1 MGEYKSSDGLT
12 LRYTDRGNGLPV
24 ILIAGYGAS
33 ATSWAMQTKVLVKA
47 GYRVL
52 EYDRRCHGKSDM
64 TSGDQ
69 SIERQGRDIHELLT
83 YLALDKKPVL
93 VGQSMGGSAVMEYFR
108 QYGDVETA
116 GFVNIDSTVRALNDD
131 KWQFGLRGLTE
142 ETKTA
147 YFEALP
153 NPIYA
158 PLSVKAK
165 FTLFM
170 SVLLN
175 PKSDLAATRP
185 MLLGMADA
193 DFLDVLPKISVP
205 ALFIAGSHSP
215 MAPWEHAEYA
225 AKQCPNGR
233 YLVVEDCGHAVTWE
247 KPKEFNRI
255 MLDFLKEIGNA
266 N

>member
-1 MGEYKSSDGLT
+1 MGEYKTSDGLT
-12 LRYTDRGNGLPV
+12 LRYTDRGKGLPV
-24 ILIAGYGAS
+24 ILIAGYGAPAS
-33 ATSWAMQTKVLVKA
+33 SWAMQTKVLVKA

-69 SIERQGRDIHELLT
+69 SIERQAMDIHE
-83 YLALDKKPVL
+83 YLAHLALVKKPVL

-116 GFVNIDSTVRALNDD
+116 GFVNIDSTVKAVNDD
-131 KWQFGLRGLTE
+131 NWQYGLKGLTE
-142 ETKTA
+142 ETKIS

-165 FTLFM
+165 LTLFM
-170 SVLLN
+170 SALLN
-175 PKSDLAATRP
+175 PKADLAATKP

-193 DFLDVLPKISVP
+193 DFLDVLPQIRVP

-215 MAPWEHAEYA
+215 MASWKHAEYA
-225 AKQCPNGR
+225 AEKCPNGR
-233 YLVVEDCGHAVTWE
+233 YLVVPDCGHAVTWE
-247 KPKEFNRI
+247 KPEEFNRI
-255 MLDFLKEIGNA
+255 LLDFLKQIW
-266 N
+266 